1 MVGKSHF
8 TEAQL
13 TVYSAT
19 GPLSANDVLNT
30 VITCLTENPTM
41 FVIWDLTEAS
51 FSNVTGDDL
60 RKVVLTA
67 RPLAESRA
75 GGKTAIVCSRGADY
89 GLARL
94 FQTYAELY
102 EAPIDIKVFDSIDEA
117 ATWLGVDPRA
127 LPRAKG
133 EHP

>member
-1 MVGKSHF
+1 MVRKSHF
-8 TEAQL
+8 AEAQL
-13 TVYSAT
+13 TTYVAA
-19 GPLSANDVLNT
+19 GPLTANDVSKT
-30 VITCLTENPTM
+30 VVSCLTENPTRL
-41 FVIWDLTEAS
+41 VIWDVREAS

-60 RKVVLTA
+60 RKVVINA

-102 EAPIDIKVFDSIDEA
+102 EAPIDIKVFDSMDD
-117 ATWLGVDPRA
+117 ATAWLGLDQNLLA
-127 LPRAKG
+127 RAKK
-133 EHP
+133 ENQ